1 MRYPSPDK
9 APILKPYPEVPL
21 ADKSFQIRL
30 VTPQGK
36 LLDGRAIYA
45 SVPAH
50 DGLMGFQ
57 PGRAPVVFK
66 LGLGEMRVTFAD
78 ERGVGG
84 GTRNYVI
91 EGGFGH
97 MTADKLTVL
106 TTRAVA
112 GSDIVQ
118 EEAQKEL
125 TAAQASTS
133 GNLAEMD
140 QITRQR
146 DRARLKVRVAQSGVG
161 RGI

>member
-1 MRYPSPDK
+1 
-9 APILKPYPEVPL
+9 
-21 ADKSFQIRL
+21 
-30 VTPQGK
+30 
-36 LLDGRAIYA
+36 
-45 SVPAH
+45 
-50 DGLMGFQ
+50 
-57 PGRAPVVFK
+57 
-66 LGLGEMRVTFAD
+66 
-78 ERGVGG
+78 
-84 GTRNYVI
+84 
-91 EGGFGH
+91 

-118 EEAQKEL
+118 DEAQKEL

-146 DRARLKVRVAQSGVG
+146 DRARLKVRVAQSGAG